1 MKKSMNEFGFET
13 GLTYRQKFEMLSNA
27 GFDAIEFNLSEA
39 MSDKTLGEV
48 NDLSKEY
55 GIEVAGF
62 VANELWT
69 HHLTSPDTSE
79 REKAKELVRMLV
91 RHAEAARCD
100 SVLVVP
106 GVVNEDVSYLSAWN
120 NASKAIGELLPFIE
134 EHKVNVC
141 IENVWN
147 KFLTSPFDMA
157 RFVDSFDSEYVAS
170 YFDAGNVLINAYP
183 EHWIEILGKRIKRL
197 HIKDFRR
204 AVGNLDGFV
213 GLMDGDMNW
222 TSLTA
227 ALRKIGYD
235 GFMTV
240 EVPPYRGANE
250 IYLKTVSAMLDLI
263 LSK

>member
-55 GIEVAGF
+55 GLEVAGF
-62 VANELWT
+62 VANDLWT